1 MRQQNYTVLFIK
13 AASILGAVYTCIHP
27 IFIYHQHQTIGA
39 ISTALI
45 TVPSAL
51 FGLYA
56 VFVTLPIDKRF
67 SVLAMLFVVLTVG
80 AV

>member
-1 MRQQNYTVLFIK
+1 MRNESYLVLTIK
-13 AASILGAVYTCIHP
+13 AVSSVSAVYTCTHP